1 MLNEIR
7 QKLRE
12 AFGAG
17 YSKPEIGMR
26 WNCRGVLGVDDF
38 KIIDINDDS
47 TVKIIEDGYPCGPR
61 IKDVEWPE
69 YLDTIR
75 GQLPSHCS
83 LKYLGI
89 TPVSAEAIQNAQIW
103 QERMDE
109 PRPLDF

>member
-1 MLNEIR
+1 PR
-7 QKLRE
+7 
-12 AFGAG
+12 
-17 YSKPEIGMR
+17 
-26 WNCRGVLGVDDF
+26 
-38 KIIDINDDS
+38 
-47 TVKIIEDGYPCGPR
+47 GPR

-89 TPVSAEAIQNAQIW
+89 TPVSAEAIENAQIW
-103 QERMDE
+103 QERMDQ